1 MTFLQR
7 IFAVCREDRTRLLF
21 SRGFPR
27 RAELYRQVN
36 LLADIDVNVLI
47 LGKAVQKKGSLHA

>member
-1 MTFLQR
+1 M
-7 IFAVCREDRTRLLF
+7 
-21 SRGFPR
+21 
-27 RAELYRQVN
+27 AELYRQVN